1 MPEITYG
8 EAVRLSPRLR
18 RVTAPNGGRMTGPGT
33 NSYIVGERELAVVDP
48 GPAIDTHIEALARIC
63 GDRLRWILVTHT
75 HRDHSPA
82 AAPLAALTGATLV
95 GNVIANDGF
104 QDDSF
109 TGARSLAQDDCLR
122 TDEFC
127 LRALLTP
134 GHVSNH
140 VCFLVEE
147 DGILMTGDHI
157 MGGSTV
163 VILPPAGNMKDY
175 IESLERMLDY
185 PLTHIAPGH
194 GDLIGEPEREIRHL
208 IAHRL
213 KRERKVVDALAAH
226 GPLTVSDLTP
236 IVYDDVDPVLHEW
249 AARSLHAHLI
259 KLDADGRA
267 RSVGDRWSLNDCA

>member
-8 EAVRLSPRLR
+8 EATRLSPRLR
-18 RVTAPNGGRMTGPGT
+18 RVTAPNSGRMTGPGT
-33 NSYIVGERELAVVDP
+33 NTYIIGDTELAVVDP
-48 GPAIDTHIEALARIC
+48 GPLINSHLDALVRIC
-63 GDRLRWILVTHT
+63 GDRLRWVLVTHT

-82 AAPLAALTGATLV
+82 AYPLAARTGAKLI

-104 QDDSF
+104 QDETF
-109 TGARSLAQDDCLR
+109 VEAQELAQDDCLR
-122 TDEFC
+122 TDEFT

-140 VCFLVEE
+140 ICYLLEE
-147 DGILMTGDHI
+147 DHILITGDHI

-163 VILPPAGNMKDY
+163 VIVPPAGNMKDY
-175 IESLERMLDY
+175 IESLERMLEY
-185 PLTHIAPGH
+185 SIGHIAPGH

-213 KRERKVVDALAAH
+213 KRERKVFDALAASNE
-226 GPLTVSDLTP
+226 PLSVVSLTP

-249 AARSLHAHLI
+249 AARSLLAHLI
-259 KLDADGRA
+259 KLGAEGRA
-267 RSVGDRWSLNDCA
+267 RCTGARWSIASL